1 VIMDDG
7 HPSPFEPD
15 QLDEVLTAELDG
27 ELDAVARDFGVDAE
41 ELSARLRA
49 TPGVAVRRAALTA
62 ARELLAQVPELDE
75 LAATRLRNAALLE
88 AAHARADRND
98 GTRRRGGWLLAA
110 GGIAAAVVAIAGLA
124 FAIGGHTT
132 SDSKASSSPAPLAG
146 RPNSPATTSAP
157 KSTVA
162 SLGAFTDERVLA
174 QTAVTLGQA
183 RAATTGPLDAGLSQK
198 DEVAPAANS
207 TTTDAAAA
215 HPNSA
220 ASGFATS
227 AGPSTTAPKG
237 LASSGVSSSAK
248 SASRTSALCRAPAG
262 VAVSGEL
269 VLRATATLHERAV
282 VVLVYA
288 EKNAHKVVIEDTECA
303 LLNVQT
309 LP

>member
-27 ELDAVARDFGVDAE
+27 ELDAVARDFGLDAE

-75 LAATRLRNAALLE
+75 LAAARLRNAALLE
-88 AAHARADRND
+88 AAHERAYRTN

-124 FAIGGHTT
+124 VAIGGHTT
-132 SDSKASSSPAPLAG
+132 SDSKASSSLAPLAG
-146 RPNSPATTSAP
+146 RSNSPATTAP

-183 RAATTGPLDAGLSQK
+183 RTATSDLQSGGLKQP

-207 TTTDAAAA
+207 TTTDASAAQ
-215 HPNSA
+215 PNSDK
-220 ASGFATS
+220 SGFATS
-227 AGPSTTAPKG
+227 AGPSTTAAQKAVG
-237 LASSGVSSSAK
+237 RAAK
-248 SASRTSALCRAPAG
+248 SPSPATALCRAPAG
-262 VAVSGEL
+262 VVVSGAL
-269 VLRATATLHERAV
+269 VLRATATLHDRAV

-288 EKNAHKVVIEDTECA
+288 EKNAHQVVIEDTKCA

-309 LP
+309 VP